1 MFVATCVI
9 VLELEGVR
17 SLKEKRRIIKSILAH
32 LHQAYNLSAA
42 EVDTHDAWQTGVIAL
57 AAVGN
62 DQRHLHSTLQTA
74 VDWIEAHRPDAPIA
88 SYTIEFR

>member
-1 MFVATCVI
+1 MFVATCRI
-9 VLELEGVR
+9 VLDLDGVR

-42 EVDTHDAWQTGVIAL
+42 EVDAHDVWQTGIIGL

-62 DQRHLHSTLQTA
+62 DQRHLHSVLQTA
-74 VDWIEAHRPDAPIA
+74 VAWQDGVRLLVGSPGRWG
-88 SYTIEFR
+88 